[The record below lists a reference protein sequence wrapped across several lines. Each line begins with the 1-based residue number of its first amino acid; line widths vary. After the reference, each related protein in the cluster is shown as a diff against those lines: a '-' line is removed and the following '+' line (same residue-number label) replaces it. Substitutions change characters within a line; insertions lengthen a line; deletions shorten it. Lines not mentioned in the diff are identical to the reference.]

1 MQKNRY
7 GHIFWL
13 PLICFGLT
21 LLPFGFQDSS
31 KEDQVKSEENKPVP
45 SSKAF
50 PPNGGPDHNRL
61 IFEKSPYL
69 LQHADNP
76 IDWYPWGK
84 EAFSKAEEEDKPIFL
99 SIGYSSCH
107 WCHVMEEE
115 SFEDHKVAG
124 LMNKHFVAIKVDRE
138 ERPDIDHIYMTVC
151 QAMTGSGGWPLT
163 IMMTPDRQP
172 FFAGTYF
179 PKQAKYGR
187 PGLLEL
193 LPQIALLWK
202 GDRAQL
208 LQTGEQMVHAVRTL
222 TSSSQRGDLTE
233 ENLNLAFQ
241 QFQNRFDQEHG
252 GFGTAPKF
260 PTPHN
265 LSLLM
270 RWWKRGGEERALR
283 MVEKTLDAM
292 WEGGLYDH
300 LGFGFHRYS
309 TDTGWLI
316 PHFEKMLYDQA
327 MLAIAYIEAYQATG
341 KARYGE
347 VAQQIFTYVLRDMT
361 SPGGGFY
368 CSEDADSEGQEGKF
382 YVWTKDEIAT
392 ILGEQEGKL
401 LGTFYGVTQEGN
413 FEGGRSVLHRGRSLE
428 ELGADQAVSPQEL
441 KKAVERFREK
451 LFYAREQRVRPS
463 KDDKILTDWNG
474 LMIAALAKGAQALD
488 RPEYADAA
496 RRAADFVLQELRRS
510 NGRLL
515 HRYREGEA
523 ALQAYVDDYAFL
535 IWGLIELY
543 EATFQVDYLREALA
557 LTDDMLKLFWDE
569 EGGGLYFASDDGE
582 KLIARTKQ
590 VYDGAVP
597 SGNSVAALNLLRLGR
612 MTMRPELEER
622 AQQLLESFGGPV
634 GDSPTAFSQFLIA
647 LDFALGP
654 AKEIVVAGDVSGE
667 DTEKMLKAIRR
678 RFLPRKVLILHPEGE
693 GGEGI
698 EQIAPMV
705 KHQVT
710 IDGKATAYVCENYA
724 CQMPT
729 TEVDEMMALIESSD

>member
-1 MQKNRY
+1 LSFP
-7 GHIFWL
+7 GA
-13 PLICFGLT
+13 
-21 LLPFGFQDSS
+21 S
-31 KEDQVKSEENKPVP
+31 KEDQVKSEESKPIP
-45 SSKAF
+45 GSKGL
-50 PPNGGPDHNRL
+50 PPDGGSDHNRL

-76 IDWYPWGK
+76 IDWYPWGE
-84 EAFSKAEEEDKPIFL
+84 EAFSKAEKEDKPIFL

-115 SFEDHKVAG
+115 SFEDQKVAG
-124 LMNKHFVAIKVDRE
+124 LMNEHFVAIKVDRE

-179 PKQAKYGR
+179 PKWAKYGR

-193 LPQIALLWK
+193 LQQMALLWR
-202 GDRAQL
+202 GSRSQL
-208 LQTGEQMVHAVRTL
+208 LQTGEQMVHAIRTL
-222 TSSSQRGDLTE
+222 SSSPQRGDLSE

-241 QFQNRFDQEHG
+241 QFHNKFDQEHG

-265 LSLLM
+265 LSLLL
-270 RWWKRGGEERALR
+270 RWWKRGREERALR

-309 TDTGWLI
+309 TDSGWLV

-341 KARYGE
+341 KSQYAE

-361 SPGGGFY
+361 SPQGGFY
-368 CSEDADSEGQEGKF
+368 CSEDADSEGQEGRF
-382 YVWTKDEIAT
+382 YVWTEDEIAT
-392 ILGEQEGKL
+392 ILGEQEEKL
-401 LGTFYGVTQEGN
+401 LGAFYGVTRKGN
-413 FEGGRSVLHRGRSLE
+413 FEGGRNVLHRGRSLE
-428 ELGADQAVSPQEL
+428 ELARDQAMSPHEL
-441 KKAVERFREK
+441 EGAVERFREK
-451 LFYAREQRVRPS
+451 LFDARQQRIRPS

-474 LMIAALAKGAQALD
+474 LMVAALARGAQVLD

-496 RRAADFVLQELRRS
+496 RRAADFVLQKLRRPD
-510 NGRLL
+510 GRLL
-515 HRYREGEA
+515 HRYRHGEA
-523 ALQAYVDDYAFL
+523 ALPGYVDDYAFL

-543 EATFQVDYLREALA
+543 EATFQVSYLREALV
-557 LTDDMLKLFWDE
+557 LTDDMLGLFWDE
-569 EGGGLYFASDDGE
+569 GQGGLYFTGDDGE
-582 KLIARTKQ
+582 ELIARTKQ

-612 MTMRPELEER
+612 MTMRPELEEK
-622 AQQLLESFGGPV
+622 AKQLLESFGGQV
-634 GDSPTAFSQFLIA
+634 GQSPTGFSQFLIA

-654 AKEIVVAGDVSGE
+654 SKEIVVAGDVSAK
-667 DTEKMLKAIRR
+667 DTQEMLQAIRR
-678 RFLPRKVLILHPEGE
+678 RFLPRKVLIQHPQGEE
-693 GGEGI
+693 GGGI
-698 EQIAPMV
+698 EQIVPMIQ
-705 KHQVT
+705 HQVA

-729 TEVDEMMALIESSD
+729 TDVDEMLSLIESSD